1 MKRKSASTLI
11 YFSERTRRRNLV
23 KTPKHINKEKRR
35 ATIKNIILGILTL
48 GIIGFGIWAYVKY
61 KPFDIVK
68 TEVEG
73 AQRFV
78 SRQDV
83 KNIVDQQVLG
93 KNCLTLD
100 TTALEKTIGATFL
113 ATKSV
118 KVTRILPNILKVQL
132 TERVPIALIL
142 DEEFYFV
149 DSDGFVLGLADKST
163 TNLPVINYS
172 QKVEVGKF
180 VEPSAVSYYFD
191 LIKALDEDGISV
203 STISSFPR
211 YTSFFTGDIEVLFT
225 NTQSAKS
232 QVKIFAKM
240 IEAFKTEGRK
250 PKKIDLR
257 FDKVIV
263 EFVDDKVD
271 EKSEVEIVDEAKVD
285 QDDQN

>member
-1 MKRKSASTLI
+1 MNRKSASTLI

-23 KTPKHINKEKRR
+23 KKPKHINREKRR
-35 ATIKNIILGILTL
+35 ATLKHIVLGLLTL
-48 GIIGFGIWAYVKY
+48 ATIGFGIWAYVKY
-61 KPFDIVK
+61 KPFDIVR
-68 TEVEG
+68 TQIDG
-73 AQRFV
+73 AQRFIN
-78 SRQDV
+78 RQDV

-100 TTALEKTIGATFL
+100 TNALEKTIEATFL
-113 ATKSV
+113 AAKSV
-118 KVTRILPNILKVQL
+118 KATRILPNALKVQL
-132 TERVPIALIL
+132 TERVPIALIQ
-142 DEEFYFV
+142 DDAFYFV

-191 LIKALDEDGISV
+191 LIKALDEDDISV

-211 YTSFFTGDIEVLFT
+211 YTAFFTGDIAVLFT
-225 NTQSAKS
+225 NAQSAKS

-263 EFVDDKVD
+263 EFVDDKID
-271 EKSEVEIVDEAKVD
+271 EKSKEEVVGKVQAD
-285 QDDQN
+285 RDDQN

>member
-23 KTPKHINKEKRR
+23 KKPKHINKEKRR
-35 ATIKNIILGILTL
+35 AATKNIILGLLTL
-48 GIIGFGIWAYVKY
+48 GVVGFGIWAYVKY
-61 KPFDIVK
+61 KPFDIVT

-78 SRQDV
+78 NRQDV

-100 TTALEKTIGATFL
+100 TKALEKTIGATFL

-118 KVTRILPNILKVQL
+118 KATRVLPNALKVQL
-132 TERVPIALIL
+132 TERVPIALIQ

-149 DSDGFVLGLADKST
+149 DSDGFVLGMADKSA

-180 VEPSAVSYYFD
+180 VDPSAVSYYFD

-211 YTSFFTGDIEVLFT
+211 YTSFFTGDTAVFFT
-225 NTQSAKS
+225 NAQSAKS

-271 EKSEVEIVDEAKVD
+271 DASEIEVADEPKVD
-285 QDDQN
+285 QENQN